1 MKQLSITVCKK
12 SWLTLALKNSI
23 KTREDR
29 LRDEQSRYQ
38 TLLKSSNDLVQRANE
53 EYSQVEANSK
63 KEILS
68 LQVKIFFVFI

>member
-1 MKQLSITVCKK
+1 MRKNEGV
-12 SWLTLALKNSI
+12 LKNSI